1 MGEEETFTQEEK
13 EILKRFVSSLE
24 GDVFVLTNLPE
35 VIKGALFSRYSRAQ
49 KGIRRLL
56 LDEFILN
63 PDLGIC
69 HVKDSGQDGALAVR
83 KAQEFYDRILDGF
96 GDDSIGE
103 LGGAHIAI
111 ENISMYATK
120 VLEDCRIG
128 GSPLEKSSRYVL
140 FNKKVAGS
148 YQYYKDP
155 AIMGSDLAEEYVRIN
170 DLLFDVY
177 SELVEPM
184 VQFFTERTPQQE
196 GMPDAAYKASIRA
209 QALDSIRGLL
219 PLSAM
224 TNMGIFGNGRF
235 FETVLMKLRTHQM
248 AELRQLGVSM
258 HAELD
263 KAIPSFVRRA
273 HPDNRHFGPFR
284 DYHLGIQKSM
294 SEFAKQVSSP
304 MNRCEEVALVS
315 FDAGAQS
322 KTLAVMLYPY
332 LKLPLAQLARIVE
345 MMSPDQKRELIARY
359 IGDRT
364 NRRHKPGRALEIP
377 TYTFDV
383 CSNYGVYKDLERHR
397 ILTQEKQEVSA
408 LHGYEVPLDIIR
420 AGHELKFR
428 EAMDEVNPA
437 WEKIAA
443 RFPREAQYVV
453 PQGCKIRW
461 YMHANLRS
469 LMWLCELRSIPQGH
483 PDYRRVAQKMAQRI
497 IEVHPD
503 FAGAL
508 KFVDME
514 DYSLGRLAQEIKAAK
529 KKQAMSQ
536 SVQK

>member
-1 MGEEETFTQEEK
+1 MGEEETFSQEER
-13 EILKRFVSSLE
+13 EILRPFVSTLE

-49 KGIRRLL
+49 KGIRKLL

-63 PDLGIC
+63 PDLGIV
-69 HVKDSGQDGALAVR
+69 HVKGFAQDNVLAVK
-83 KAQEFYDRILDGF
+83 KAQEFYDRVLDGF

-120 VLEDCRIG
+120 VIEDCRIG

-140 FNKKVAGS
+140 FNKKINGS

-155 AIMGSDLAEEYVRIN
+155 AIMASDLAEEYVRIN
-170 DLLFDVY
+170 DLLFDTY

-184 VQFFTERTPQQE
+184 TKFFTDRTPQQE
-196 GMPDAAYKASIRA
+196 GVPDAAYKASVRA
-209 QALDSIRGLL
+209 QALDSIRALL
-219 PLSAM
+219 PLCAL
-224 TNMGIFGNGRF
+224 TNMGMFGNGRF
-235 FETVLMKLRTHQM
+235 FETALMKLRVHQM
-248 AELRQLGVSM
+248 AELSQLGASM

-263 KAIPSFVRRA
+263 KVIPSFVRRA
-273 HPDNRHFGPFR
+273 WPDNKHFGPFR
-284 DYHLGIQKSM
+284 SYHAGVRDGMADL
-294 SEFAKQVSSP
+294 ARQVVEP
-304 MNRCEEVALVS
+304 MNHCEEVTLVS
-315 FDAGAQS
+315 YDAHAEN

-332 LKLPLAQLARIVE
+332 LKLPLAQLVRIVE
-345 MMSPDQKRELIARY
+345 MMGPDRKKELIARY

-377 TYTFDV
+377 TYTFDI

-397 ILTQEKQEVSA
+397 ILTQEKQEISA

-420 AGHELKFR
+420 AGHEIKFR
-428 EAMDEVNPA
+428 EAMDEVKPA

-453 PQGCKIRW
+453 PQGYKIRW
-461 YMHANLRS
+461 YMHANLRA

-483 PDYRRVAQKMAQRI
+483 PDYRKVAQKMAQRI
-497 IEVHPD
+497 IEVHPAFSD
-503 FAGAL
+503 AL

-529 KKQAMSQ
+529 KKQSLPQ
-536 SVQK
+536 PVQK